1 MRNRIYK
8 LLVAVIALIM
18 LVSALPLS
26 AAPAADIPA
35 KMLDNIYLDALT
47 YTGYKTDVQKAD
59 GSIFKT
65 YSGNAPASVRSGIGY
80 GTGPSGLET
89 VTVKENG
96 ETVKLNIK
104 NSKVPEPPSAPES
117 PKTGDTANILIPS
130 AALFTALAAVIYLSE
145 KIKKRGYI
153 NE

>member
-1 MRNRIYK
+1 MIFLRNRIYK
-8 LLVAVIALIM
+8 LLVAVVALIM

-26 AAPAADIPA
+26 AAPAADIPS

-65 YSGNAPASVRSGIGY
+65 YSGNAPAAVRSGIGY

-89 VTVKENG
+89 VAADN
-96 ETVKLNIK
+96 
-104 NSKVPEPPSAPES
+104 
-117 PKTGDTANILIPS
+117 KTGKAPDIAKFKANGLCCAS
-130 AALFTALAAVIYLSE
+130 YVSYV
-145 KIKKRGYI
+145 YY
-153 NE
+153 N

>member
-65 YSGNAPASVRSGIGY
+65 YSGQCSGVGSVGHRLRHRSVR
-80 GTGPSGLET
+80 
-89 VTVKENG
+89 
-96 ETVKLNIK
+96 
-104 NSKVPEPPSAPES
+104 A
-117 PKTGDTANILIPS
+117 
-130 AALFTALAAVIYLSE
+130 
-145 KIKKRGYI
+145 
-153 NE
+153 